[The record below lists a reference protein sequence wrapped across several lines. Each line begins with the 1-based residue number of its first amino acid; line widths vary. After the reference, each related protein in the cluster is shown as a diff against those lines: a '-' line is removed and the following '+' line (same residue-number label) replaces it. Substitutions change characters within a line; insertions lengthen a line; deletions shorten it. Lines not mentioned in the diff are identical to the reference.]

1 MRTYCWLVLLM
12 PAIAQAQWKTPWSYD
27 GPRGSE
33 HWADLDPS
41 YATCRTGK
49 AQSPIDISTAR
60 KADLPAIRIDYRSG
74 PLKYLI
80 NNGYTVRV
88 NYHDSTNALVV
99 GDKRYYLTQFHFHR
113 PSEEYIHGKP
123 FPMEAHIMHRAS
135 DGEIAGVVVMIEP
148 GAASPLV
155 QQIWDHMPTVKGD
168 EHEIPGVEI
177 NPLGLIP
184 HTLSYYRYTGS
195 IGAPPCNEGVVWI
208 VLETP
213 VTLSATQIAAFA
225 ALYPH
230 DVRPVQP
237 LNGRIVQESR

>member
-12 PAIAQAQWKTPWSYD
+12 PAMARAQWKTPWSYD

-49 AQSPIDISTAR
+49 AQSPIDISTAQ
-60 KADLPAIRIDYRSG
+60 KADLPAIRFDYRSG

-184 HTLSYYRYTGS
+184 RDRSYYRYMGS

-237 LNGRIVQESR
+237 LNGRIVQKSR

>member
-1 MRTYCWLVLLM
+1 MRTYGWLVLLL
-12 PAIAQAQWKTPWSYD
+12 PSLAHAQWKTPWSYD
-27 GPRGSE
+27 GPRGPE
-33 HWADLDPS
+33 HWADLDPD

-49 AQSPIDISTAR
+49 AQSPIDIRTAE
-60 KADLPAIRIDYRSG
+60 KADLPAVRFDYTAE

-88 NYHDSTNALVV
+88 NYHDTTNALVV

-113 PSEEYIHGKP
+113 PAEEYLHGKQY
-123 FPMEAHIMHRAS
+123 PMVAHIMHKAS

-148 GAASPLV
+148 GSANTLV
-155 QQIWDHMPTVKGD
+155 QRIWDHMPTVKGD

-177 NPLGLIP
+177 NPLALLP
-184 HTLSYYRYTGS
+184 TDHSSYRYTGS
-195 IGAPPCNEGVVWI
+195 ISAPPCNEGVLWI
-208 VLETP
+208 VLKTP
-213 VTLSATQIAAFA
+213 ISLSDKQIAAFA

-230 DVRPVQP
+230 DVRPLQP

>member
-1 MRTYCWLVLLM
+1 M
-12 PAIAQAQWKTPWSYD
+12 PALAQAQWKTPWSYD

-33 HWADLDPS
+33 HWADLDSS

-49 AQSPIDISTAR
+49 AQSPIDIRAAE
-60 KADLPAIRIDYRSG
+60 KADLPALRFDYTSG
-74 PLKYLI
+74 PLDFLI

-88 NYHDSTNALVV
+88 NYHDTTNALVV
-99 GDKRYYLTQFHFHR
+99 GDTRYYLYQFHFHR
-113 PSEEYIHGKP
+113 PSEDYIHGRSY
-123 FPMEAHIMHRAS
+123 PMEAHIMHRAS
-135 DGEIAGVVVMIEP
+135 DGEIAGVVVMMEA
-148 GAASPLV
+148 GAANAVV
-155 QQIWDHMPTVKGD
+155 QRIWSHMPTVKGE
-168 EHEIPGVEI
+168 EHDIPGVSI

-184 HTLSYYRYTGS
+184 RTRSYYRYTGS

-208 VLETP
+208 VLKTP
-213 VTLSATQIAAFA
+213 VTVSAEQIEAFA